1 VRGTR
6 RRRLGQDGGG
16 RGVWRRKWRGGRGEG
31 KGAERMRG
39 AFVCVGMVGCRL
51 GVELREKT
59 GSTEPCPVAG
69 SREDK
74 ASGGGG

>member
-1 VRGTR
+1 
-6 RRRLGQDGGG
+6 
-16 RGVWRRKWRGGRGEG
+16 
-31 KGAERMRG
+31 MRG